1 MCALRRV
8 HSSSFALAVPVELP
22 CLFVF
27 NYEKMNKIPGGLTG
41 PPPRPVLAY
50 ETLTALLRAAIR
62 IELSKEARTLLRTH
76 LDD

>member
-1 MCALRRV
+1 MGRVAGVPSRVYVRAALLLLCQL
-8 HSSSFALAVPVELP
+8 SSPY
-22 CLFVF
+22 

-62 IELSKEARTLLRTH
+62 IELSKEARTLLRTPSG
-76 LDD
+76 